1 MLKPLLTKSEIKKS
15 NNLELL
21 NQDGWLE
28 WKIQST
34 CKTIFEKWL
43 MEKKLEGLFVQID
56 NGGRM
61 GIGQRNKKKLEGTV
75 SGFPDVMLL
84 VEGGKQIFVEFKKI
98 DGKIDAKQLIM
109 EQKLY
114 ALGFKSYMINNT
126 LYFRRI
132 LEEIND

>member
-21 NQDGWLE
+21 KQDGWLE
-28 WKIQST
+28 WRIQAE
-34 CKTIFEKWL
+34 CKTIFEQWL
-43 MEKKLEGLFVQID
+43 MDNKLEGFFVQID
-56 NGGRM
+56 NGGKM
-61 GIGQRNKKKLEGTV
+61 GIRQRAKKKLEGTL

-84 VEGGKQIFVEFKKI
+84 VEGGKQVFVEFKKVGGRI
-98 DGKIDAKQLIM
+98 DSKQLEF

-114 ALGFKSYMINNT
+114 ALGFKSYLINNT

>member
-1 MLKPLLTKSEIKKS
+1 MLKPLLTKAEIKES

-28 WKIQST
+28 WKIQAA
-34 CKTIFEKWL
+34 CKLIFNQWL
-43 MEKKLEGLFVQID
+43 MDNKLEGFFVQID
-56 NGGRM
+56 NGGKMGVQQRM
-61 GIGQRNKKKLEGTV
+61 KKKLEGTL

-84 VEGGKQIFVEFKKI
+84 VEGGKQVFIEFKKVG
-98 DGKIDAKQLIM
+98 GKIDAKQLEF

-114 ALGFKSYMINNT
+114 ALGFKSYLINNT

>member
-84 VEGGKQIFVEFKKI
+84 VEGGKQVFVEFKKV